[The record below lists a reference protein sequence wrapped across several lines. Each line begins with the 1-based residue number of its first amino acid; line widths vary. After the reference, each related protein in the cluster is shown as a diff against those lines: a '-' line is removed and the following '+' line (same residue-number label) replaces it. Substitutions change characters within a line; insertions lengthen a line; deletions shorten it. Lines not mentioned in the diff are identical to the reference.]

1 MQVRAV
7 KAALKATVKATLT
20 VLRCETK
27 TVPSLLVHARSLE
40 KRASVSHGCVPPHT
54 TPSTFVITGVI
65 KQEVFC
71 YILLRFMSSSLHPA
85 CLICSRLA

>member
-1 MQVRAV
+1 MQVRTV
-7 KAALKATVKATLT
+7 KATVKATLT

-40 KRASVSHGCVPPHT
+40 KRASVSHGCVQPHA

-65 KQEVFC
+65 KQKVFLL
-71 YILLRFMSSSLHPA
+71 YFLLRFMSSSLHPA